1 MAITKIHPI
10 KSTLKKALTYV
21 LEDNKTREGLLVSS
35 FACSPETADLEFG
48 FTLSHCMEKG
58 NNLAFH
64 LMQSFKPGETD
75 AETAHKIGSEL
86 ATDLLKG
93 NYEYVLSTH
102 VDKGHIHNHL
112 IFCAANFT
120 DFHKFISNRKTYY
133 QIRKI
138 SDRLCEEFGLSVVV
152 PQSERGNSYKEYLS
166 RKEGASWKSRIRKSV
181 EMAIK
186 GSLSFEEF
194 NIKMNM
200 LGMELREGSNLAFR
214 IIGEDRYFKAATLGY
229 KYREFRIKERISL
242 NSEGYNLSVR
252 NSTPKQRSSVRFN
265 NLRLTANT
273 LNYLVD
279 HGIDS
284 YSLLDQRL
292 KERNITL
299 RNIKDKLRVLEK
311 RIYVQSAIAK
321 QLKIL
326 EINSQQSALTNSVG
340 SIQVNQALSEA
351 ATKYLRDRGINPPYP
366 MSTSIQKDLDSLR
379 NQLDELYKSF
389 SEARTDHKQMQ
400 NIRRQVDQA
409 IGRPDEGDLV
419 KNK

>member
-1 MAITKIHPI
+1 MAVTKIHPI
-10 KSTLKKALTYV
+10 KSTLRQALSYV
-21 LEDNKTREGLLVSS
+21 LERNKTREGLLVSS

-86 ATDLLKG
+86 AMDLLRG
-93 NYEYVLSTH
+93 EYEFVLSTH

-112 IFCAANFT
+112 IFCAANFNNY
-120 DFHKFISNRKTYY
+120 HKFVSNRKSYY

-152 PQSERGNSYKEYLS
+152 PQSDRGNSYKEYLS
-166 RKEGASWKSRIRKSV
+166 QKAGVSWKSRIRKSI
-181 EMAIK
+181 EIAIK

-194 NIKMNM
+194 TIKMNL
-200 LGMELREGSNLAFR
+200 LGMGVREGKNLVFR
-214 IIGEDRYFKAATLGY
+214 TIGEDRYIKAATLGY
-229 KYREFRIKERISL
+229 KYRASSIKERILL
-242 NSEGYNLSVR
+242 NSEGYKASFR
-252 NSTPKQRSSVRFN
+252 DSTPKHRFSVRFN
-265 NLRLTANT
+265 ELKLTVDT

-284 YSLLDQRL
+284 YSLLTRKI
-292 KERNITL
+292 KEGNITL
-299 RNIKDKLRVLEK
+299 TNIKDELRVLEK
-311 RIYVQSAIAK
+311 RIHVQSAIAK

-326 EINSQQSALTNSVG
+326 EINSQQNTLTNSVG
-340 SIQVNQALSEA
+340 SIQANQALSKA
-351 ATKYLRDRGINPPYP
+351 ATKYLRDRGIKPPYP
-366 MSTSIQKDLDSLR
+366 LSASILKDLDLLR
-379 NQLDELYKSF
+379 NQAEELYKSY
-389 SEARTDHKQMQ
+389 SEAKKDHKQMQ
-400 NIRRQVDQA
+400 NIRKQVERA
-409 IGRPDEGDLV
+409 IEKPDYADLV

>member
-1 MAITKIHPI
+1 MAVTKIHPI
-10 KSTLKKALTYV
+10 KSTLRQALSYI
-21 LEDNKTREGLLVSS
+21 LEGNKTREGLLVSS

-86 ATDLLKG
+86 AMDLLKG
-93 NYEYVLSTH
+93 EYEYVLSTH

-120 DFHKFISNRKTYY
+120 DYRKFVSNRKIYY
-133 QIRKI
+133 QIRKT
-138 SDRLCEEFGLSVVV
+138 SDKLCKEFGLSVVV

-166 RKEGASWKSRIRKSV
+166 RKEGASWKSRIGKSV

-186 GSLSFEEF
+186 GSLSYEEF
-194 NIKMNM
+194 TIKMNM
-200 LGMELREGSNLAFR
+200 LGMELREGRNLAFR
-214 IIGEDRYFKAATLGY
+214 IIGEDRYIKAATLGY

-242 NSEGYNLSVR
+242 NLEGYNLSVR
-252 NSTPKQRSSVRFN
+252 NSTPKHRTSVKFD
-265 NLRLTANT
+265 NLRFTANT

-284 YSLLDQRL
+284 YSLLDQRI
-292 KERNITL
+292 KEGNIALGNKKDEL
-299 RNIKDKLRVLEK
+299 RGLEE
-311 RIYVQSAIAK
+311 RIHVQSAIAK

-326 EINSQQSALTNSVG
+326 ELNSQQNALTNSVG
-340 SIQVNQALSEA
+340 SIQANQALSIA
-351 ATKYLRDRGINPPYP
+351 ATKYLRERGIKPPYP
-366 MSTSIQKDLDSLR
+366 LSASILKDLDSLR
-379 NQLDELYKSF
+379 STLEDLYKSY
-389 SEARTDHKQMQ
+389 SEAKKEHKRVQ

-409 IGRPDEGDLV
+409 IGRSDEENLV
-419 KNK
+419 MNE

>member
-1 MAITKIHPI
+1 
-10 KSTLKKALTYV
+10 
-21 LEDNKTREGLLVSS
+21 
-35 FACSPETADLEFG
+35 
-48 FTLSHCMEKG
+48 MEKG

-64 LMQSFKPGETD
+64 LMQSFKLGETD

-86 ATDLLKG
+86 AMDLLKG
-93 NYEYVLSTH
+93 EYEYVLSTH

-200 LGMELREGSNLAFR
+200 LGMELREGRNLAFR
-214 IIGEDRYFKAATLGY
+214 IIGEDRYIKAATLGY

-242 NSEGYNLSVR
+242 NLEGYNLSVR
-252 NSTPKQRSSVRFN
+252 NSTPKHRTSVKFD
-265 NLRLTANT
+265 NLRFTANT

-284 YSLLDQRL
+284 YSLLDQRI
-292 KERNITL
+292 KEGNIALGNKKDEL
-299 RNIKDKLRVLEK
+299 RGLEE
-311 RIYVQSAIAK
+311 RIHVQSAIAK

-326 EINSQQSALTNSVG
+326 ELNSQQNALTNSVG
-340 SIQVNQALSEA
+340 SIQANQALSIA
-351 ATKYLRDRGINPPYP
+351 ATKYLRERGIKPPYP
-366 MSTSIQKDLDSLR
+366 LSASILKDLDSLR
-379 NQLDELYKSF
+379 STLEDLYKSY
-389 SEARTDHKQMQ
+389 SEAKKEHKRVQ
-400 NIRRQVDQA
+400 NIRRQVERTLKANHDDGLTFYKFS
-409 IGRPDEGDLV
+409 IIFLTISDLTFTIMIV
-419 KNK
+419 F

>member
-1 MAITKIHPI
+1 MAVTKIHPI
-10 KSTLKKALTYV
+10 KSTLRQALSYI
-21 LEDNKTREGLLVSS
+21 LEGNKTRDGLLVSS

-48 FTLSHCMEKG
+48 FTLSHCVEKG

-75 AETAHKIGSEL
+75 AEIAHKIGSEL

-93 NYEYVLSTH
+93 NYEYILSTH

-112 IFCAANFT
+112 IFCAANFI
-120 DFHKFISNRKTYY
+120 DYRKFVSNRKSYY

-138 SDRLCEEFGLSVVV
+138 SDRLCDEFGLSVVV
-152 PQSERGNSYKEYLS
+152 PQSERGNSYKEHLS
-166 RKEGASWKSRIRKSV
+166 RKEGVSWKSRIRKSI

-186 GSLSFEEF
+186 GSLTYEEF
-194 NIKMNM
+194 TVKMNM
-200 LGMELREGSNLAFR
+200 LGLELREGSNLAFR
-214 IIGEDRYFKAATLGY
+214 TIGDDRYIKATTLGY
-229 KYREFRIKERISL
+229 KYREFSIKERISI
-242 NSEGYNLSVR
+242 NSAEYYLSNR
-252 NSTPKQRSSVRFN
+252 YSTPKHRSSVKFN

-292 KERNITL
+292 REGNIAL
-299 RNIKDKLRVLEK
+299 RNKIDELHLLEE
-311 RIYVQSAIAK
+311 RIHVQSAIAK

-326 EINSQQSALTNSVG
+326 EIYSQNNALMNRVG
-340 SIQVNQALSEA
+340 SIQTNQALFKA
-351 ATKYLRDRGINPPYP
+351 ATIYLQDRGIQPPYP
-366 MSTSIQKDLDSLR
+366 LSASIQKDLESLR
-379 NQLDELYKSF
+379 YQLEELYKSF
-389 SEARTDHKQMQ
+389 SEAKKDHKQMQ

-409 IGRPDEGDLV
+409 FGRPDVEDLV

>member
-1 MAITKIHPI
+1 MAVTKIHPI
-10 KSTLKKALTYV
+10 KSTLRQALSYI
-21 LEDNKTREGLLVSS
+21 LEGNKTREGLLVSC

-120 DFHKFISNRKTYY
+120 DYRKFVSNRKSYY
-133 QIRKI
+133 QIRET

-166 RKEGASWKSRIRKSV
+166 RKEGASWKNRIRKSV

-186 GSLSFEEF
+186 GSLTYEEF
-194 NIKMNM
+194 TVKMNM

-214 IIGEDRYFKAATLGY
+214 TIGDDRYINAATLGY
-229 KYREFRIKERISL
+229 KYREFSIKERISL
-242 NSEGYNLSVR
+242 NSTEYYFSNR
-252 NSTPKQRSSVRFN
+252 NSAPKHRSSVRFN

-299 RNIKDKLRVLEK
+299 RNIKEKLRGLEK

-326 EINSQQSALTNSVG
+326 EINSQESALTNSVG

-351 ATKYLRDRGINPPYP
+351 ATKYLRDKGIQPPYP
-366 MSTSIQKDLDSLR
+366 LSASIQKDLDSLR
-379 NQLDELYKSF
+379 NQLEELYMSF
-389 SEARTDHKQMQ
+389 SEAEKDHRRLQ
-400 NIRRQVDQA
+400 NIRKQVERTIESKTLTMD
-409 IGRPDEGDLV
+409 
-419 KNK
+419 

>member
-1 MAITKIHPI
+1 MAVTKIHPI
-10 KSTLKKALTYV
+10 KSTLRQALSYI
-21 LEDNKTREGLLVSS
+21 LEGNKTREGLLVSS

-64 LMQSFKPGETD
+64 LMQSFKLGETD

-86 ATDLLKG
+86 AMDLLKG
-93 NYEYVLSTH
+93 EYEYVLSTH

-120 DFHKFISNRKTYY
+120 DYRKFVSNRKIYY
-133 QIRKI
+133 QIRKT
-138 SDRLCEEFGLSVVV
+138 SDKLCEEFGLSVVV

-166 RKEGASWKSRIRKSV
+166 RKEGASWKSRIGKSV

-186 GSLSFEEF
+186 GSLSYEEF
-194 NIKMNM
+194 TIKMNM
-200 LGMELREGSNLAFR
+200 LGMELREGRNLAFR
-214 IIGEDRYFKAATLGY
+214 IIGEDRYIKAATLGY

-242 NSEGYNLSVR
+242 NLEGYNLSVR
-252 NSTPKQRSSVRFN
+252 NSTPKHRTSVKFD
-265 NLRLTANT
+265 NLRFTANT

-284 YSLLDQRL
+284 YSLLDQRI
-292 KERNITL
+292 KEGNIALGNKKDEL
-299 RNIKDKLRVLEK
+299 RGLEE
-311 RIYVQSAIAK
+311 RIHVQSAIAK

-326 EINSQQSALTNSVG
+326 ELNSQQNALTNSVG
-340 SIQVNQALSEA
+340 SIQANQALSIA
-351 ATKYLRDRGINPPYP
+351 ATKYLRERGIKPPYP
-366 MSTSIQKDLDSLR
+366 LSASILKDLDSLR
-379 NQLDELYKSF
+379 STLEDLYKSY
-389 SEARTDHKQMQ
+389 SEAKKEHKRVQ

-409 IGRPDEGDLV
+409 IGRSDEENLV
-419 KNK
+419 MNE

>member
-1 MAITKIHPI
+1 MAVTKIHPI
-10 KSTLKKALTYV
+10 KSTLRQALSYI
-21 LEDNKTREGLLVSS
+21 LEGNKTREGLLVSC

-120 DFHKFISNRKTYY
+120 DYRKFVSNRKSYY
-133 QIRKI
+133 QIRKT

-152 PQSERGNSYKEYLS
+152 PHSERGNSYREHLS
-166 RKEGASWKSRIRKSV
+166 RKEGVSWKSRIRKSI

-186 GSLSFEEF
+186 GSLTYEEF
-194 NIKMNM
+194 TVKMNM
-200 LGMELREGSNLAFR
+200 LGLELREGSNLAFR
-214 IIGEDRYFKAATLGY
+214 TIGDDRYVKATTLGY
-229 KYREFRIKERISL
+229 KYREFSIKERISL
-242 NSEGYNLSVR
+242 NSAEYYLSNR
-252 NSTPKQRSSVRFN
+252 YSTPKYRSSVKFN

-292 KERNITL
+292 KEGNIAL
-299 RNIKDKLRVLEK
+299 RNKKDELRGLEEG
-311 RIYVQSAIAK
+311 IHVQSAIVK

-326 EINSQQSALTNSVG
+326 EINSQNNALMNRVG
-340 SIQVNQALSEA
+340 SIQTNLALSKA
-351 ATKYLRDRGINPPYP
+351 ATIYLQDRGILPPYP
-366 MSTSIQKDLDSLR
+366 LSASILKELDSLR
-379 NQLDELYKSF
+379 NQLGDLYKSHD
-389 SEARTDHKQMQ
+389 EAKKDHKRLQ

-409 IGRPDEGDLV
+409 IGRPEEEDLV
-419 KNK
+419 KDE